1 MNGVY
6 GPNRGRVE
14 EQPLEAY
21 DQLTHQKWL
30 SELIKKVRE
39 GDDASKKKLPIRC
52 PHYYRFKDGHRAQA
66 DIIPEAFTF
75 QTCIDIDNA
84 AVVEQ
89 AISKAR
95 ELNEQE
101 GMWQGMLLH
110 MDYSARKKLHIDVR
124 MPIGMT
130 IEETQR
136 AYCEALGVAFDESCI
151 TPERFIYITDADS
164 EIYRSEEW
172 CAVLSD
178 EELEQRRMAFTERG
192 LTIDGRLIS
201 SPKLGEARRGL
212 NEGTSAT
219 DTASVQTTPT
229 PPDSGGEQK
238 SLVGNELK
246 SQPSGAELI
255 IEPSDMHLKVFD
267 LCLKASGLPEATLTT
282 EGLRHNTLKMLL
294 PNLGQMM
301 SKEELMGVLKLKM
314 PEYVGEQDCQ
324 QLVSDF
330 YEKYIDKSRPM
341 TLQQKEIFKQSTDVA
356 TRQLTAK
363 QLLGAEPPVMP
374 KRLPKL
380 VKLAISKEPQIYHRT
395 AANAIFP
402 ALGAHFDGVKFIY
415 ADGTPREATFMC
427 CTMAPMSSGK
437 SCVDRVAEPLLADI
451 RERDKVNIE
460 RENEWKQECKTRG
473 ANKEKPKRPEGL
485 CIQILESDM
494 TNAAFVQ
501 KLVDAGGKYLYTI
514 VDEVELFY
522 QLKTN
527 GNKSVGKIFRL
538 AFDNKPYGQVRVGV
552 DSVSGSRELRWNW
565 NASTTI
571 QQGQRFFHN
580 MKADGTLSR
589 INFTTIV
596 TERGQKMPVHGN
608 YDDEKFRAELKPYI
622 DRLNAA
628 KGVINCR
635 QAKNLIKRMLDEC
648 SRISD
653 LADDELY
660 EKLAY
665 RAVIIAWLKA
675 MTLFVAE
682 GRWSKEIED
691 FAIWSLHDDMWCKMQ
706 FFGDDM
712 REQMKGEV
720 IRRKPGP
727 PNLLEQLSDEFTEVD
742 AENVRVA
749 NNMERKATNM
759 LAMWR
764 LRGYVTYD
772 PTTGIYR
779 KTKK

>member
-1 MNGVY
+1 MELKKLKKQIAMNGVY
-6 GPNRGRVE
+6 GPNRGRVK

-30 SELIKKVRE
+30 CELIKKVRK
-39 GDDASKKKLPIRC
+39 GDNTAKKKLPIRC
-52 PHYYRFKDGHRAQA
+52 PHYYRFKNNHRAQA

-75 QTCIDIDNA
+75 QTCIDIDDA

-89 AISKAR
+89 AISKTR

-124 MPIGMT
+124 MPVGMT

-136 AYCEALGVAFDESCI
+136 AYCEALGVVFDENCI

-164 EIYRSEEW
+164 EIYRSEDW
-172 CAVLSD
+172 YAVLSD
-178 EELEQRRMAFTERG
+178 EELEQRRKAFTDRG
-192 LTIDGRLIS
+192 LTIDGRESKIAL
-201 SPKLGEARRGL
+201 LQ
-212 NEGTSAT
+212 NEGC
-219 DTASVQTTPT
+219 
-229 PPDSGGEQK
+229 
-238 SLVGNELK
+238 ELK
-246 SQPSGAELI
+246 SQPTFQTQSMQGTQGTAPQCSAGCAQMGQSPCAQSPCAE
-255 IEPSDMHLKVFD
+255 PADMHLKVFD
-267 LCLKASGLPEATLTT
+267 LCLKASGLPEAALTT

-314 PEYVGEQDCQ
+314 TQYAEEKDCQ

-363 QLLGAEPPVMP
+363 QLLGSEPPVMP

-527 GNKSVGKIFRL
+527 GNKSVG
-538 AFDNKPYGQVRVGV
+538 
-552 DSVSGSRELRWNW
+552 
-565 NASTTI
+565 
-571 QQGQRFFHN
+571 
-580 MKADGTLSR
+580 
-589 INFTTIV
+589 
-596 TERGQKMPVHGN
+596 
-608 YDDEKFRAELKPYI
+608 
-622 DRLNAA
+622 
-628 KGVINCR
+628 
-635 QAKNLIKRMLDEC
+635 
-648 SRISD
+648 
-653 LADDELY
+653 
-660 EKLAY
+660 
-665 RAVIIAWLKA
+665 
-675 MTLFVAE
+675 
-682 GRWSKEIED
+682 
-691 FAIWSLHDDMWCKMQ
+691 
-706 FFGDDM
+706 
-712 REQMKGEV
+712 
-720 IRRKPGP
+720 
-727 PNLLEQLSDEFTEVD
+727 
-742 AENVRVA
+742 
-749 NNMERKATNM
+749 
-759 LAMWR
+759 
-764 LRGYVTYD
+764 
-772 PTTGIYR
+772 
-779 KTKK
+779 

>member
-1 MNGVY
+1 MNKTNFKKTIAMNGVY

-21 DQLTHQKWL
+21 DQLTHQRWL
-30 SELIKKVRE
+30 CELIKKVRE
-39 GDDASKKKLPIRC
+39 GDDAAKEKLPIRC
-52 PHYYRFKDGHRAQA
+52 PHYYRFKDDHRCQA

-75 QTCIDIDNA
+75 QTCIDIDDA
-84 AVVEQ
+84 AVVAH

-124 MPIGMT
+124 MPVGMT

-136 AYCEALGVAFDESCI
+136 AYCEALGVAFDKSCI

-164 EIYRSEEW
+164 EIYRSEAW
-172 CAVLSD
+172 CAVLSED
-178 EELEQRRMAFTERG
+178 ELETRRKAFTERG
-192 LTIDGRLIS
+192 LTIDGQKGKIS
-201 SPKLGEARRGL
+201 LL
-212 NEGTSAT
+212 QNEGC
-219 DTASVQTTPT
+219 
-229 PPDSGGEQK
+229 
-238 SLVGNELK
+238 ELK
-246 SQPSGAELI
+246 SQPTSHKPKSQPSGNEVKT
-255 IEPSDMHLKVFD
+255 EPSDMHLKVFD
-267 LCLKASGLPEATLTT
+267 LCLKASGLPEAALTT
-282 EGLRHNTLKMLL
+282 EGLRHNSLKMLL

-301 SKEELMGVLKLKM
+301 SKEELMGVLKQKM
-314 PEYVGEQDCQ
+314 PGYAEEKDCQ

-341 TLQQKEIFKQSTDVA
+341 TLQQKEIFKQSTDAA
-356 TRQLTAK
+356 TLPLTAK

-415 ADGTPREATFMC
+415 SDGTPREATFMC

-596 TERGQKMPVHGN
+596 TKRGQEMPVHGN
-608 YDDEKFRAELKPYI
+608 YDDEKFKAELKPYI

-628 KGVINCR
+628 KGVISCR

-665 RAVIIAWLKA
+665 RSVIIAWLKA

-720 IRRKPGP
+720 IRMKPGP
-727 PNLLEQLSDEFTEVD
+727 RNLLEQLAEEFTEAD
-742 AENVRVA
+742 AENIRIA
-749 NNMERKATNM
+749 NGMERKATNM
-759 LAMWR
+759 LGMWKS
-764 LRGYVTYD
+764 RGYVTYD
-772 PTTGIYR
+772 PVTGIYK
-779 KTKK
+779 KTHK

>member
-1 MNGVY
+1 MEIKKLKKVIAMNGVY

-30 SELIKKVRE
+30 NELINKVRE
-39 GDDASKKKLPIRC
+39 GDDAAKQKLPIRC
-52 PHYYRFKDGHRAQA
+52 PHYYRFKGGHRAQA

-75 QTCIDIDNA
+75 QTCIDIDDA
-84 AVVEQ
+84 AVVAQ

-124 MPIGMT
+124 MPVGMT

-151 TPERFIYITDADS
+151 TPERFIYITDAGS
-164 EIYRSEEW
+164 EIYRNEEW

-178 EELEQRRMAFTERG
+178 DELERRRKAFIERG
-192 LTIDGRLIS
+192 LTIDGREGKIS
-201 SPKLGEARRGL
+201 LL
-212 NEGTSAT
+212 QNEGQELKTQPLST
-219 DTASVQTTPT
+219 
-229 PPDSGGEQK
+229 
-238 SLVGNELK
+238 ELK
-246 SQPSGAELI
+246 SQPSGAELK

-267 LCLKASGLPEATLTT
+267 LCLKASGLPEAALTT

-330 YEKYIDKSRPM
+330 YTKYIDKSRPM
-341 TLQQKEIFKQSTDVA
+341 TLQQKEIFKQSTDAA
-356 TRQLTAK
+356 THPLTAK

-380 VKLAISKEPQIYHRT
+380 VKLAISKEPHIYHRT

-628 KGVINCR
+628 KGVISCR
-635 QAKNLIKRMLDEC
+635 QAKSLIKRMLDEC

-727 PNLLEQLSDEFTEVD
+727 PNLLEQLAEEFTEVD
-742 AENVRVA
+742 AENVRIA
-749 NNMERKATNM
+749 NGMERKATNM
-759 LAMWR
+759 LGMWR
-764 LRGYVTYD
+764 ARGYVTYD
-772 PTTGIYR
+772 PVTGIYR

>member
-1 MNGVY
+1 MSTKIFKKKIAINGVY

-21 DQLTHQKWL
+21 DQLTNQKWL
-30 SELIKKVRE
+30 SEQIKKVRE
-39 GDDASKKKLPIRC
+39 GDEAAKQKLPIRC
-52 PHYYRFKDGHRAQA
+52 PHYYRFKDDHRCQ
-66 DIIPEAFTF
+66 DGIIPEAFTF
-75 QTCIDIDNA
+75 QTCIDIDDA
-84 AVVEQ
+84 SVVEHV
-89 AISKAR
+89 ISKAR
-95 ELNEQE
+95 ELNGQD
-101 GMWQGMLLH
+101 GLWKGMLLH
-110 MDYSARKKLHIDVR
+110 MDYSARRKLHIDVR
-124 MPIGMT
+124 MPVGMT
-130 IEETQR
+130 IEETQQ
-136 AYCEALGVAFDESCI
+136 AYCKALGVEFDASCI

-172 CAVLSD
+172 CAVLGD
-178 EELEQRRMAFTERG
+178 EELEVRRKAFTERG
-192 LTIDGRLIS
+192 LTIDGR
-201 SPKLGEARRGL
+201 KLK
-212 NEGTSAT
+212 
-219 DTASVQTTPT
+219 D
-229 PPDSGGEQK
+229 
-238 SLVGNELK
+238 
-246 SQPSGAELI
+246 QPSSKKQSTQDTETLCSAGYAQI
-255 IEPSDMHLKVFD
+255 GQSPYSEPSDMHLKVFD
-267 LCLKASGLPEATLTT
+267 LCMQTSGLPQAALAT
-282 EGLRHNTLKMLL
+282 EGLRHNSLKMLL

-301 SKEELMGVLKLKM
+301 NKEELMGVLKLKM
-314 PEYVGEQDCQ
+314 PEYSKEKDCQ
-324 QLVSDF
+324 QLVNDF
-330 YEKYIDKSRPM
+330 YDKYIDKSRPM
-341 TLQQKEIFKQSTDVA
+341 TIQQKEIFKQSTDVA

-363 QLLGAEPPVMP
+363 QLLGAEPPQMP

-380 VKLAISKEPQIYHRT
+380 VKLAISKEPKLYHRT

-402 ALGAHFDGVKFIY
+402 ALGAHLDGVKFIY
-415 ADGTPREATFMC
+415 SDGTPREATFMC

-552 DSVSGSRELRWNW
+552 DSVSGSMPLRWNW

-589 INFTTIV
+589 INFTTII
-596 TERGQKMPVHGN
+596 TERGQAMPVHGN
-608 YDDEKFRAELKPYI
+608 YDDEKFKAELKPYI

-628 KGVINCR
+628 KGIINCR
-635 QAKNLIKRMLDEC
+635 QAKSLIKRMLEEC
-648 SRISD
+648 TRISD

-665 RAVIIAWLKA
+665 RAVVIAWLKA

-682 GRWSKEIED
+682 GKWSKEIEE

-720 IRRKPGP
+720 IRLKPGP
-727 PNLLEQLSDEFTEVD
+727 RNLLEQLPDEFTVSD
-742 AENVRVA
+742 AENIRIA
-749 NNMERKATNM
+749 NGMEPKATNM
-759 LAMWR
+759 LGMWKTR
-764 LRGYVTYD
+764 RYVTLD
-772 PTTGIYR
+772 PSTGIY
-779 KTKK
+779 KKVKK

>member
-1 MNGVY
+1 MEFKKTIAMNGVY

-39 GDDASKKKLPIRC
+39 GNDAAKKKLPIRC
-52 PHYYRFKDGHRAQA
+52 PHYYRFKDSHRAQA

-136 AYCEALGVAFDESCI
+136 AYCEALGVTFDESCI

-178 EELEQRRMAFTERG
+178 EELERRQKAFIDRG
-192 LTIDGRLIS
+192 LTIDGRERIIA
-201 SPKLGEARRGL
+201 P
-212 NEGTSAT
+212 TS
-219 DTASVQTTPT
+219 Q
-229 PPDSGGEQK
+229 
-238 SLVGNELK
+238 ELK
-246 SQPSGAELI
+246 NQPLQNVGRESKIRLGSEQESQPSGNERKF
-255 IEPSDMHLKVFD
+255 EPSDMHLKVFD
-267 LCLKASGLPEATLTT
+267 LCLKASGLPEAALTT

-301 SKEELMGVLKLKM
+301 SQEELMGVLKLKM
-314 PEYVGEQDCQ
+314 PQYAEEKDCQ

-341 TLQQKEIFKQSTDVA
+341 TLQQKEIFKQSTDAA

-742 AENVRVA
+742 AENIRVA